1 MGSQK
6 SWDHFSP
13 RTSSSSHSAGIST
26 FTPLFGKAK
35 KWVSRLRTLEKIWS
49 LVLVSPL
56 LIQPGFVFLLV
67 WGPDDQFC
75 SSCVSSVGLPGFFC
89 SLDDRELTQKLIW
102 VYLEF
107 PLSIWELWWL
117 ILTVKLMGFRIS
129 MATNLRVDLKGIAYI
144 RLTEL
149 NKRSPNITG
158 IVPWTV
164 VPAWVKRRRQTE
176 HKHVLLSASW
186 LWMWCDSPPNA
197 VVPSLPGWAV
207 SLDLGARI
215 NLPFIKL
222 LLSGICH
229 SDKTKN
235 TRILSYDTDG

>member
-1 MGSQK
+1 
-6 SWDHFSP
+6 
-13 RTSSSSHSAGIST
+13 
-26 FTPLFGKAK
+26 
-35 KWVSRLRTLEKIWS
+35 
-49 LVLVSPL
+49 
-56 LIQPGFVFLLV
+56 
-67 WGPDDQFC
+67 
-75 SSCVSSVGLPGFFC
+75 
-89 SLDDRELTQKLIW
+89 
-102 VYLEF
+102 
-107 PLSIWELWWL
+107 
-117 ILTVKLMGFRIS
+117 MGFRIS

-158 IVPWTV
+158 IISWTV

-197 VVPSLPGWAV
+197 IVPSLPGWAV
-207 SLDLGARI
+207 SLDLEARI

-229 SDKTKN
+229 SDKTKKKKKRGFYRMTQTAKMVFGGFVESLGQGCWGSSSCDPCSQGN
-235 TRILSYDTDG
+235 YWVCLSWHPPGRSLDDFLQKSRLL

>member
-1 MGSQK
+1 
-6 SWDHFSP
+6 
-13 RTSSSSHSAGIST
+13 
-26 FTPLFGKAK
+26 
-35 KWVSRLRTLEKIWS
+35 
-49 LVLVSPL
+49 
-56 LIQPGFVFLLV
+56 
-67 WGPDDQFC
+67 
-75 SSCVSSVGLPGFFC
+75 
-89 SLDDRELTQKLIW
+89 
-102 VYLEF
+102 
-107 PLSIWELWWL
+107 
-117 ILTVKLMGFRIS
+117 MGFRIS

-149 NKRSPNITG
+149 NKHSPNITG
-158 IVPWTV
+158 IIPWTV

-197 VVPSLPGWAV
+197 IVPSLPGWAV

-229 SDKTKN
+229 SDKTKKKKN
-235 TRILSYDTDG
+235 EDFIAWHRRLKWSLEALLSHWDKVVEGVPPVIRVAKETTESVYLGTHQGEV